1 VTKIFLCYRSE
12 DDAYAAVLLDEK
24 LSDVV
29 GRQNVFRASR
39 SVEPGESY
47 SEAIM
52 TALKHCD
59 TVLVVIGKTWR
70 EHIEKSGDH
79 MPNTQDDWVR
89 IEIATAL
96 RHGKRVIPLLLSG
109 APRLSAHDLPQD
121 ISELAYTQYLRFEH
135 RGDLAMDL
143 ARLMAALGLPTSKT
157 GVLPRRPSPPSD
169 DSLAEFQIRRETG
182 WDGSVELDVVRRS
195 RDGAIMGRLSGRAHP
210 ADLAR
215 MAALIA
221 QPAAAGELGTDDVI
235 IRDQE

>member
-1 VTKIFLCYRSE
+1 VTKIFLCYRSG
-12 DDAYAAVLLDEK
+12 DDAYAAALLDEK

-39 SVEPGESY
+39 SISPGESY

-52 TALKHCD
+52 TSLEHCD

-79 MPNTQDDWVR
+79 APRTQEDWVR
-89 IEIATAL
+89 TEIATAL
-96 RHGKRVIPLLLSG
+96 RNGKRVIPILLSR
-109 APRLSAHDLPQD
+109 AERLTVHDLPQD
-121 ISELAYTQYLRFEH
+121 IADLAYKQYLKFEH
-135 RGDLAMDL
+135 RNMDMDL
-143 ARLMAALGLPTSKT
+143 ARLTAALGLPASRTDSQ
-157 GVLPRRPSPPSD
+157 PPPAPSSD
-169 DSLAEFQIRRETG
+169 AGFLVRRETG

-195 RDGAIMGRLSGRAHP
+195 PDGTIMGRLSGRARP

-221 QPAAAGELGTDDVI
+221 RPGDARDGETEDVTV
-235 IRDQE
+235 RDQD